1 MPKKDAE
8 EFLEQPI
15 PEQST
20 RIEAHPLRVRVVY
33 LGAKRNESVCLPGS
47 VAVEHFPDANGPV
60 EYKERESGK
69 LRKGVQIRT
78 PVEGGMSSYDFSTH
92 DARQQPLAGDR
103 VVPAEPRF
111 GRHLWGKRCEWVEH
125 PGHVA
130 EFHLGPKDRDG
141 KRRKGEFEV
150 LAKPQDMDYVQRLIL
165 IAQRRER
172 RVAADLKEVLT

>member
-92 DARQQPLAGDR
+92 DLRGQPITER
-103 VVPAEPRF
+103 FVPSADPFPERL
-111 GRHLWGKRCEWVEH
+111 RGKRFEWVEH
-125 PGHVA
+125 PSHVA